1 MCTDTSVRV
10 CVSSPEPAP
19 PPFFCNK
26 LAPPLYSC
34 YLIPMATRANL
45 TVDDVLGELD
55 RDEYESDSED
65 DFDGYVDTTEREQHA
80 PAVEEPILEHMDVGA
95 NVEIA
100 SESGSDDSDDS
111 LPEYTCQPG
120 CTIPMGDN
128 RPIDYLSHLVTT
140 DMLQK
145 IVTQTNLYAQQYI
158 ESHDLSPHSRV
169 RRWSKSVFDVSQLQR
184 FLAIIIIMGLVRYP
198 QIESHWAVHW
208 PFTNTH
214 CSSVRIYIR
223 LLT

>member
-1 MCTDTSVRV
+1 
-10 CVSSPEPAP
+10 
-19 PPFFCNK
+19 
-26 LAPPLYSC
+26 
-34 YLIPMATRANL
+34 MATRANL
-45 TVDDVLGELD
+45 TVDDVLDELD

-65 DFDGYVDTTEREQHA
+65 DFDGYVDTTEREQHDNV
-80 PAVEEPILEHMDVGA
+80 VEEPILEHMDVGA
-95 NVEIA
+95 NVENA
-100 SESGSDDSDDS
+100 SESGSDD
-111 LPEYTCQPG
+111 TCQPG
-120 CTIPMGDN
+120 CTIPVGDN
-128 RPIDYLSHLVTT
+128 RPIHYLSHLVTD

-145 IVTQTNLYAQQYI
+145 IVTQTSLYAQQYI